1 MCRCEGGGGGYST
14 LRYFLLCLRC
24 WIGVRVCGVVGVGV
38 RGYFV
43 GEVGVSVIFTVCG
56 VFALLDGCVGG
67 TEKCWVGIF
76 FV

>member
-1 MCRCEGGGGGYST
+1 M
-14 LRYFLLCLRC
+14 
-24 WIGVRVCGVVGVGV
+24 GVRVCGVVGVGV

-67 TEKCWVGIF
+67 TEKFWVGIF